1 MQDYC
6 ETNFLQ
12 PSGFKVIISK
22 ENTPYLSF
30 MAQSIQHP
38 SMTVNAV
45 ELGYKRMQQVP
56 FTGDA
61 VEFGVVTMDVI
72 LDEGMNVY
80 GEIYNWLEQM
90 LETPHKL
97 TRGISYKTDRTQLSD
112 YQDIRV
118 QILNSYNN
126 KSKTFVYRNAFP
138 VTLGDINFAST
149 TEETFIVCPISFRF
163 DIFDFL

>member
-22 ENTPYLSF
+22 ETYPYLSF

-38 SMTVNAV
+38 SMNVRPV
-45 ELGYKRMQQVP
+45 ELGFRRMEQVP

-72 LDEGMNVY
+72 LDERMNVY
-80 GEIYNWLEQM
+80 GEIYSWMENM
-90 LETPHKL
+90 LETPHRL
-97 TRGISYKTDRTQLSD
+97 SRGVSYKTDATQLSD
-112 YQDIRV
+112 YQDIRI
-118 QILNSYNN
+118 QILNSSNN
-126 KSKTFVYRNAFP
+126 NSKAFVYRNAFP
-138 VTLGDINFAST
+138 VTLGDINLAST

-163 DIFDFL
+163 DYFDFL